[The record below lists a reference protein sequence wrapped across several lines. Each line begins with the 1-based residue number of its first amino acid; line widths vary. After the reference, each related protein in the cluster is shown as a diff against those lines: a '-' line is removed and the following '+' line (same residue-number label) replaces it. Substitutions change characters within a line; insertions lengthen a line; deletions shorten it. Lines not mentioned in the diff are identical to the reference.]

1 MAVKKHKTSIS
12 VLLAVLCLLIILVSG
27 GVFYLLRGDDSRSK
41 VAGNEITP
49 TIPPTI
55 QALTAT
61 ATAQRSPLFFDDFG
75 ASNKGWSLSNVSGY
89 TRKIEH
95 SALTLADQNHKIL
108 TESLPTSETFT
119 NFMVTVSLTLDWA
132 SGNDSVG
139 LYLRG
144 DSYLDHDYRLDL
156 YGNNTYA
163 ISKEFLDANG
173 TPQTIFLVKPTAT
186 AALHPVGKQNS
197 ISVLMNGAHMVLLIN
212 SIVVSTANDADY
224 TSGQIALFVQ
234 NSAESDGVEASFSH
248 IAVYPVPDQLPV
260 G

>member
-1 MAVKKHKTSIS
+1 MAVKKHKTTIR
-12 VLLAVLCLLIILVSG
+12 VLLAVLCLLIIVVSG
-27 GVFYLLRGDDSRSK
+27 GVFYLLRDGESRSK
-41 VAGNEITP
+41 IAGNEITP

-61 ATAQRSPLFFDDFG
+61 ATAQRQPLFFDDFVN
-75 ASNKGWSLSNVSGY
+75 SNKGWSLSSVSGY

-95 SALTLADQNHKIL
+95 NGLTLADQNHKIL

-119 NFMVTVSLTLDWA
+119 NFMVTVSLTLNWG
-132 SGNDSVG
+132 SGSDSVG
-139 LYLRG
+139 LYVRG

-173 TPQTIFLVKPTAT
+173 TPQTTFLVKPTAT
-186 AALHPVGKQNS
+186 SALRPVGKQN
-197 ISVLMNGAHMVLLIN
+197 IITVLMNGAHMVLLIN
-212 SIVVSTANDADY
+212 SVVVSTANDPDY
-224 TSGQIALFVQ
+224 AAGQIALFVQ
-234 NSAESDGVEASFSH
+234 NSDVSDGVEASFSR